1 MPTPGII
8 NSAINPTSTVAG
20 YTPERIELDD
30 SDTVAGQIR
39 GIIDED
45 SPLMQQA
52 ETKAA
57 QRSNSRGLLNSSI
70 GVQAGQAALY
80 DAALP
85 IAQQDA
91 HTNFA
96 AGQLNQAAGN
106 TANQFNAGS
115 INTATGQVR
124 AGDQQI
130 AAIEAGGSQ
139 TRLTQAEFNTQ
150 QSALMAQKAEID
162 RQLQTADAATRTA
175 LLAQQG
181 QIDNQL
187 QTLRGNQAVGLQ
199 ELQGNQAM
207 ALQSAKAA
215 ADVQLQTLKGTQ
227 AARITNIEGRFRAAL
242 QASASA
248 TSLYSGIANSITRIM
263 QDSTL
268 DEANKQVA
276 IDKQIDILE
285 SGLTVLGSVSGLDLA
300 DLLAF

>member
-1 MPTPGII
+1 MGLIS
-8 NSAINPTSTVAG
+8 SAIQPTSTTAG
-20 YTPERIELDD
+20 YDAERLDLDD
-30 SDTVAGQIR
+30 KDLVAGQIR
-39 GIIDED
+39 SIIDED

-52 ETKAA
+52 ETRGM
-57 QRSNSRGLLNSSI
+57 QRANSRGLLNSSMAV
-70 GVQAGQAALY
+70 GAAQSSLY

-85 IAQQDA
+85 IASQDA
-91 HTNFA
+91 ATNFQ
-96 AGQLNQAAGN
+96 AGRDNMAAGN
-106 TANQFNAGS
+106 TASQFNAGAA
-115 INTATGQVR
+115 NTATNQVR

-162 RQLQTADAATRTA
+162 TKLQTADAATRTA

-181 QIDNQL
+181 EIDNQL

-199 ELQGNQAM
+199 ELQGSQAM